1 MSAGTD
7 RNPYLVQPEKLLNVV
22 TFLNRRGRLGR
33 AEEHSSDSLLCAVAL
48 KEKHSVLQGSVLTA
62 VVLLH

>member
-1 MSAGTD
+1 MSAGTN

-22 TFLNRRGRLGR
+22 TFLNRPGRLGR
-33 AEEHSSDSLLCAVAL
+33 AEEHSSDSLLCAVAV